1 MLFTNLDVRGSMKTM
16 FRSTPIVME
25 KMNKHLDVLFTLKFK
40 PKASYVQ
47 KQFMYV
53 FLQEILKRILRTS
66 FD

>member
-1 MLFTNLDVRGSMKTM
+1 
-16 FRSTPIVME
+16 ME